1 MNTEKFKLLNITDPD
16 AELKSMRIEST
27 SIYPRTINDSA
38 YGGACSIVLPNKGFI
53 TGDASIVLPAIASD
67 GGYQYPVNVGVY
79 ALIARAT
86 ISSGGKVWDEVS
98 PANELL
104 SMLNMTVHPERK
116 MNLNRVMNGIN
127 YAFETCSG
135 SKLDADAGNA
145 EVLGGQYRLV
155 ADEYNLTFGGR
166 IGRKNQP
173 PYAMNGKQAVKLT
186 TSAQTTPQY
195 SIRLM
200 DLFPGLFLD
209 GTFLIPTGSLTE
221 EITIDLVFSR
231 DGAFANNDRAVF
243 MPSLSTKAKDS
254 IAQVALV
261 QRGYTGNP
269 ANNETGVVL
278 TEGKGSRVLVD
289 VVAGFTENIRVL
301 DGGRAFTA
309 NEIVEY
315 DKSSAPLLNTKLMVM
330 VGNEQ
335 FNAPTSYTNIAVEI
349 AGTGFVANT
358 EYTFTN
364 TTGGVVYSMKLK
376 ATQVS
381 NTGSLQ
387 RAEPL
392 ISEEYPLT
400 LLAEKAFVFTP
411 GGGGTQAT
419 VYVVKAKVGV
429 TTEQAGNAVKF
440 IVGNIITKNPA
451 GNDKAVVLEVSADA
465 DDNTITKMGLL
476 VGTFEPQA
484 PATTT
489 AISVGAINKNITA
502 YGNED
507 SNFKSESGLCLDPIY
522 DFDTYATGGITE
534 SQKIKIDTS
543 NVYLQVDIVYYM
555 DGTTETMREKMM
567 TPEGL
572 SHTYTS
578 FINTTSSFVN
588 DNAVASYGQTDTTS
602 ENRLIGLSN
611 STVRNIMWYVY
622 NSGTQDNDKFPYK
635 GLSKSRLPLLNKY
648 HARSSLSM
656 GGTKYNMN
664 INSVPYYST
673 QVDDDMR
680 AYTELSKCKG
690 QFYVNKAQYMG
701 WTACRQLDNPTAP
714 LSDAAPSKQP
724 GFCDL
729 DDATLATKQYEINE
743 RKAGISNQS
752 YEGVNQAW
760 LRGMA
765 HYMGVNFQ
773 LSEVN
778 VMGNGLQ
785 VGSTPVDMN
794 LDFVNTYN
802 PYYSGSGT
810 LTLFAEVERRLAFQ
824 NGVVILQTASY

>member
-53 TGDASIVLPAIASD
+53 TGDASIVLPAVASD

-254 IAQVALV
+254 IAQVCVV
-261 QRGYTGNP
+261 QRGYTGNA

-289 VVAGFTENIRVL
+289 IVAGYTENIRVL

-309 NEIVEY
+309 NEMVEY
-315 DKSSAPLLNTKLMVM
+315 DKSSAPLLNTKLRVM

-335 FNAPTSYTNIAVEI
+335 FNATTSYTNIAVEI
-349 AGTGFVANT
+349 AGTGVAANT

-364 TTGGVVYSMKLK
+364 TTAGVVYTMKLK

-381 NTGSLQ
+381 GTGSL
-387 RAEPL
+387 
-392 ISEEYPLT
+392 YPLT
-400 LLAEKAFVFTP
+400 LLAEKALVFTP
-411 GGGGTQAT
+411 NGGTQAT
-419 VYVVKAKVGV
+419 VYIVKSRVGI
-429 TTEQAGNAVKF
+429 TSTACGNNERY
-440 IVGNIITKNPA
+440 IVGTVFTKHPPGDA
-451 GNDKAVVLEVSADA
+451 KAVILEVSSDSNA
-465 DDNTITKMGLL
+465 NRITKIGLL
-476 VGTFEPQA
+476 VGSFAIVA
-484 PATTT
+484 PATEVQIDVPQL
-489 AISVGAINKNITA
+489 AAVEEITA

-507 SNFKSESGLCLDPIY
+507 SNFNSVSGLCLDPIY
-522 DFDTYATGGITE
+522 NFDTYANGAITE

-622 NSGTQDNDKFPYK
+622 NSGKQNNDKFPYK
-635 GLSKSRLPLLNKY
+635 EFSKSRLPLLNKY

-701 WTACRQLDNPTAP
+701 WTACRQLDNPTAA

>member
-1 MNTEKFKLLNITDPD
+1 M
-16 AELKSMRIEST
+16 
-27 SIYPRTINDSA
+27 
-38 YGGACSIVLPNKGFI
+38 
-53 TGDASIVLPAIASD
+53 
-67 GGYQYPVNVGVY
+67 
-79 ALIARAT
+79 
-86 ISSGGKVWDEVS
+86 
-98 PANELL
+98 
-104 SMLNMTVHPERK
+104 
-116 MNLNRVMNGIN
+116 
-127 YAFETCSG
+127 
-135 SKLDADAGNA
+135 
-145 EVLGGQYRLV
+145 
-155 ADEYNLTFGGR
+155 
-166 IGRKNQP
+166 
-173 PYAMNGKQAVKLT
+173 
-186 TSAQTTPQY
+186 
-195 SIRLM
+195 
-200 DLFPGLFLD
+200 
-209 GTFLIPTGSLTE
+209 
-221 EITIDLVFSR
+221 
-231 DGAFANNDRAVF
+231 
-243 MPSLSTKAKDS
+243 
-254 IAQVALV
+254 
-261 QRGYTGNP
+261 
-269 ANNETGVVL
+269 
-278 TEGKGSRVLVD
+278 
-289 VVAGFTENIRVL
+289 
-301 DGGRAFTA
+301 
-309 NEIVEY
+309 
-315 DKSSAPLLNTKLMVM
+315 
-330 VGNEQ
+330 
-335 FNAPTSYTNIAVEI
+335 
-349 AGTGFVANT
+349 
-358 EYTFTN
+358 
-364 TTGGVVYSMKLK
+364 
-376 ATQVS
+376 
-381 NTGSLQ
+381 
-387 RAEPL
+387 
-392 ISEEYPLT
+392 
-400 LLAEKAFVFTP
+400 
-411 GGGGTQAT
+411 
-419 VYVVKAKVGV
+419 
-429 TTEQAGNAVKF
+429 
-440 IVGNIITKNPA
+440 
-451 GNDKAVVLEVSADA
+451 
-465 DDNTITKMGLL
+465 
-476 VGTFEPQA
+476 
-484 PATTT
+484 
-489 AISVGAINKNITA
+489 
-502 YGNED
+502 
-507 SNFKSESGLCLDPIY
+507 
-522 DFDTYATGGITE
+522 
-534 SQKIKIDTS
+534 
-543 NVYLQVDIVYYM
+543 YLQVDIDYYM

-588 DNAVASYGQTDTTS
+588 DNDVASYGQTDTTS

-773 LSEVN
+773 LSDVN